1 MKYIGSKT
9 SEVNSM
15 SVSKKFSE
23 AMRFISEAMRIF
35 APDKDKYP
43 AIGVQPFDG
52 KISKDK

>member
-1 MKYIGSKT
+1 
-9 SEVNSM
+9 M

>member
-1 MKYIGSKT
+1 
-9 SEVNSM
+9 M

-43 AIGVQPFDG
+43 AIGQPFDG